1 MVEIA
6 QGASTEDVLVILVG
20 DSMERE
26 RHSSGNHGNK
36 CKITTAEGSVW
47 LVLRRR
53 ASGRLAFKGRQ
64 EAFLDTELRV
74 GAGPGL
80 EWGRVDRDTVV
91 CSTRTAFAKALA
103 KSQREAH
110 NFYDTLLL
118 LDLSSGLCA
127 KRGHGGEKE

>member
-91 CSTRTAFAKALA
+91 LFDQNSFCKST
-103 KSQREAH
+103 
-110 NFYDTLLL
+110 
-118 LDLSSGLCA
+118 G
-127 KRGHGGEKE
+127 